1 MKDSLEELNST
12 TELKEERIK
21 SLNLKEIQRDCVVW
35 SIKRKR
41 MKKKNEEAYRSMG
54 NQNVPEG
61 EGKVG
66 GEVEIIFKEWW
77 KVSQIWLKTLFY
89 IPKKHYRFQVGWL

>member
-1 MKDSLEELNST
+1 
-12 TELKEERIK
+12 
-21 SLNLKEIQRDCVVW
+21 
-35 SIKRKR
+35 

-77 KVSQIWLKTLFY
+77 KVSQI
-89 IPKKHYRFQVGWL
+89 